1 MADIVPN
8 VALVVEMALGVAA
21 VVFAAYRQYKL

>member
-8 VALVVEMALGVAA
+8 VTLAVLMVMGVGA

>member
-8 VALVVEMALGVAA
+8 VAYDLW
-21 VVFAAYRQYKL
+21 

>member
-8 VALVVEMALGVAA
+8 VALVVLMVVGVGV